1 MSWRNSACCTS
12 GWATSVTAS
21 RRQCH
26 SRHRQPRQAQAELK
40 AAAPKRGGA
49 GHDDETMVLEL
60 PAGGTGGETDAQ
72 ESGVVNPLSPTQWR
86 IPAPPAVRPVSTAPR
101 RSRHRRVPG
110 FARIILIA
118 LTGLAVLASAIALG
132 IGTSGEPARP
142 AGGRHAGVPRA
153 APSVATPRWAADQAF
168 GAALYFLDHYE
179 LRSGRVARWD
189 QGGDTVSEGE
199 AYAMLLSVAAGDRR
213 RFDAAWDW
221 TRIHLLQPDGLM
233 AWHWANGA
241 ITSSEP
247 AADADVDAAYALELA
262 ATRFHEQSDLAA
274 AAAMA
279 AAIAGNETV
288 GAPSGPVLVAGPWAV
303 GPPAYVN
310 PSYASP
316 SELAALAQL
325 PGEAQSFAAL
335 AAGTRALVGRGPGV
349 GRVTAGLGAAH
360 QRSPGRRETTGERDG
375 RSLRLRCRAHTHP
388 LGWFMCCG
396 RPQGCGRLVA
406 GPGSGCSPRPCD
418 RRARPATR

>member
-1 MSWRNSACCTS
+1 
-12 GWATSVTAS
+12 
-21 RRQCH
+21 
-26 SRHRQPRQAQAELK
+26 
-40 AAAPKRGGA
+40 
-49 GHDDETMVLEL
+49 
-60 PAGGTGGETDAQ
+60 
-72 ESGVVNPLSPTQWR
+72 
-86 IPAPPAVRPVSTAPR
+86 
-101 RSRHRRVPG
+101 VPG

-142 AGGRHAGVPRA
+142 AGGGHADIPRV
-153 APSVATPRWAADQAF
+153 APSVAPPRWAADQAF

-179 LRSGRVARWD
+179 LGSGRVARWD

-288 GAPSGPVLVAGPWAV
+288 GAPSAPVLVAGPWAV

-316 SELAALAQL
+316 SELAALALL

-335 AAGTRALVGRGPGV
+335 ATGTRDLVGEVLGSAALPPDWV
-349 GRVTAGLGAAH
+349 QLTNTAPADVT
-360 QRSPGRRETTGERDG
+360 
-375 RSLRLRCRAHTHP
+375 
-388 LGWFMCCG
+388 
-396 RPQGCGRLVA
+396 PQGSVTDDRYGFDAVRIPIRWA
-406 GPGSGCSPRPCD
+406 GSCAAAD
-418 RRARPATR
+418 RRAAAALWPVLGPAALHGRATVELGLRRGEIQERGAVKSPVGLVAAAASGWASGHRSEALGLLFRAEVLDHAHPTYYSSAWVALGRVLLETGRLGTCPDWTN